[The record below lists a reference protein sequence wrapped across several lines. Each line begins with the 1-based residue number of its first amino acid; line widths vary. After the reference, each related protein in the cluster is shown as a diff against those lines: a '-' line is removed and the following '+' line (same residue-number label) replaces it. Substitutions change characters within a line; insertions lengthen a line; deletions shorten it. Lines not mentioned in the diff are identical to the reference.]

1 MGRVSGKVAMV
12 TGSGMGLGRAT
23 SLLLAKEG
31 ATLFCTDISPEHG
44 EETVQMIRDAGG
56 TADFM
61 RHDVASVADWDAVSA
76 AVENAMADLKY
87 WSTMQA
93 SPLPPILKPRPWN
106 NGTRRWPSIPM
117 AFSWGANTPWP

>member
-1 MGRVSGKVAMV
+1 MGRVSGKVALV

-44 EETVQMIRDAGG
+44 EETVRMIRDAGG

-61 RHDVASVADWDAVSA
+61 RHDVSSVA
-76 AVENAMADLKY
+76 VELCLFCDDLT
-87 WSTMQA
+87 SD
-93 SPLPPILKPRPWN
+93 S
-106 NGTRRWPSIPM
+106 GEV
-117 AFSWGANTPWP
+117 G